1 MKQSDLKKKHNSD
14 RKFLEVIQ
22 KVSKN
27 QDKIQELY
35 PEIEPITDEIQV

>member
-27 QDKIQELY
+27 QDQIQELY